1 MVPRPDPCFLDE
13 CERLGFVYG
22 VLRWR
27 SRDGSRLYTWDGL
40 HGEIEIFNSRGRHLG
55 VGDAV
60 TGTLIK
66 PPVKGRKIDV

>member
-22 VLRWR
+22 ALRWR

-55 VGDAV
+55 VVDAV
-60 TGTLIK
+60 TGMLTK
-66 PPVKGRKIDV
+66 PAVKGRKIDV